1 MKKIVLVLNMIF
13 SMTLFAYINIY
24 PVKFEKNI
32 TSGAYEEFTLYNRTN
47 KPRRYRVYIEKVE
60 NAKNSMADWI
70 EIYPKSIMLKPLQ
83 EEKLQ
88 MEIKVPEGTE
98 KGEYIANLI
107 VKEVSVPSL
116 EKKEEKKNRI
126 FTMIRMRLKGKV
138 E

>member
-13 SMTLFAYINIY
+13 SVTLFAYINIY

-32 TSGAYEEFTLYNRTN
+32 TSGAYEEFTLYNRTS
-47 KPRRYRVYIEKVE
+47 KPRRYRVYIEEVE
-60 NAKNSMADWI
+60 NAKNSMAEWI
-70 EIYPKSIMLKPLQ
+70 EIYPKSIALKPLQ

-88 MEIKVPEGTE
+88 LEVKPPEGVE

-107 VKEVSVPSL
+107 IKEVAIPSV
-116 EKKEEKKNRI
+116 EEKEEKKNRV